1 MSYLLNYK
9 NWRAIHEAA
18 IFESAIGRS
27 VQDSLAKSMD
37 QATKTGL
44 AEFQMAE
51 TGSSSKTIDNL
62 TKNIE
67 PAIKTSI
74 GEILAASQEYDE
86 DKEGYNPLVSI
97 STTVKS
103 ITFNNAMGL
112 NVPYNTADKN
122 GTWNNGWPDTG
133 NRPVSDLLAATSGAN
148 LRLFF
153 DQVSTSVNNSA
164 GSAVGVDKWNT
175 ELFAITGGSGNTA
188 NIIQKADDILSIAPD
203 DNLPNSFGGT
213 FASGQAL
220 SKYMGKDGYLYVQ
233 GVIYTFGGFNPQAGA
248 DLSISDTVST
258 VNVTTD
264 EVSSTAEEALTNA
277 NEVFVVGK
285 ETYVDPKGGPAKLKT
300 AIQTIFNKFKSIK
313 SIKVVGGASNEGGDA
328 LNQALVGKRA
338 TAVANL
344 IATSWPELKAAV
356 SADTANF
363 SKIQPAGGD
372 PDPNFR
378 SIYLNI
384 TGTKVTTKE
393 TKTTSV
399 DLALSTFKKDQIIIN
414 EYLMTAKLDATQSA
428 LWLKAKP
435 GFDKIE
441 ADVKKTEDEKKAQV
455 ESVAKQLSKTKADYA
470 IRIKSKSDPD
480 KIVNVTVAKVEG
492 GKIFIKNPTEGG
504 APIPL
509 DSERFVGWTEDQAKI
524 VAKEEKAKAKSGAAG
539 EEDI

>member
-9 NWRAIHEAA
+9 NWRALHEAA
-18 IFESAIGRS
+18 VFESTIGRS

-37 QATKTGL
+37 QTTKTGL

-51 TGSSSKTIDNL
+51 TGATQATIDTLTKTIEPTL
-62 TKNIE
+62 KTNI
-67 PAIKTSI
+67 S
-74 GEILAASQEYDE
+74 EILSANQEYDE
-86 DKEGYNPLVSI
+86 DKKNINPLVSI
-97 STTVKS
+97 SSTVQA

-112 NVPYNTADKN
+112 NVPYSTADKN
-122 GTWNNGWPDTG
+122 GSWNPSWTDTG
-133 NRPVSDLLAATSGAN
+133 SRPVSDLLAATSGAN
-148 LRLFF
+148 LIMFF
-153 DQVSTSVNNSA
+153 QSLSAAVNNAA
-164 GSAVGVDKWNT
+164 GSSDFSSEKWNT
-175 ELFAITGGSGNTA
+175 ELFAVGGSPAA
-188 NIIQKADDILSIAPD
+188 NFIQRADDILSIAPD
-203 DNLPNSFGGT
+203 DNLPTSFGGSL
-213 FASGQAL
+213 ASGQTL
-220 SKYMGKDGYLYVQ
+220 SKHMGKDGHLYVQ

-248 DLSISDTVST
+248 DLAISDTVSK
-258 VNVTTD
+258 VNVTT
-264 EVSSTAEEALTNA
+264 EEISSIAEEPLTNA

-338 TAVANL
+338 TAVATL

-363 SKIQPAGGD
+363 SKIQPAGGE
-372 PDPNFR
+372 PDPKFR

-384 TGTKVTTKE
+384 TGTKITTKE
-393 TKTTSV
+393 NTTTSV

-414 EYLMTAKLDATQSA
+414 EYLITAKLDATQSD
-428 LWLKAKP
+428 LWLKSA
-435 GFDKIE
+435 
-441 ADVKKTEDEKKAQV
+441 VKKTEDEKNAQV
-455 ESVAKQLSKTKADYA
+455 ESGAKQLSKTKAGYA

-480 KIVNVTVAKVEG
+480 KIVNVTVDKVEG

-504 APIPL
+504 SPIPL

-524 VAKEEKAKAKSGAAG
+524 VAKEEKAKAKSGTAG
-539 EEDI
+539 EEDL